1 MDLRGRKLTRSLD
14 DRKLSGVC
22 GGIGE
27 YFQLD
32 PVLIRLAWVFGTA
45 MTGVVPG
52 ILAYLVAWLIV
63 PEAPRV
69 IYAEP
74 VQPTVNES

>member
-32 PVLIRLAWVFGTA
+32 PVLIRLAWVFGSA

>member
-22 GGIGE
+22 GGIGA

-63 PEAPRV
+63 PEAPKV

-74 VQPTVNES
+74 AQPTVNES

>member
-1 MDLRGRKLTRSLD
+1 MDLRGRKLTRSQD
-14 DRKLSGVC
+14 DRKLAGVC
-22 GGIGE
+22 GGIGA

-32 PVLIRLAWVFGTA
+32 PVLIRLAWVFGSA

-69 IYAEP
+69 IFAEP
-74 VQPTVNES
+74 VEPTVNES

>member
-1 MDLRGRKLTRSLD
+1 MDLRGRKLTRSYHE
-14 DRKLSGVC
+14 RKLAGVC

-32 PVLIRLAWVFGTA
+32 PVLIRLIWVFGTA

-52 ILAYLVAWLIV
+52 ILAYLVAWLIA
-63 PEAPRV
+63 PESARP
-69 IYAEP
+69 ISAEP
-74 VQPTVNES
+74 VQRPANEN

>member
-1 MDLRGRKLTRSLD
+1 MSDSFKRLFRSRTETRLA
-14 DRKLSGVC
+14 GVC
-22 GGIGE
+22 GGIGV
-27 YFQLD
+27 FFNID

-45 MTGVVPG
+45 ISGVVPG
-52 ILAYLVAWLIV
+52 ILAYFVAWLIV

-74 VQPTVNES
+74 VEPTVNEN

>member
-1 MDLRGRKLTRSLD
+1 MDLQGRKLTRSRD
-14 DRKLSGVC
+14 DRKLAGVC

-27 YFQLD
+27 FFQLD
-32 PVLIRLAWVFGTA
+32 PVLIRLAWVFGSA
-45 MTGVVPG
+45 MTGVIPG

-63 PEAPRV
+63 PEGARV

-74 VQPTVNES
+74 VQPTVNEN